1 MFLSLIGLEGQVLGE
16 GLGAWFGVWEPQC
29 TCASG
34 DVLMLQEPHSAPTD
48 PSWGRGEEGREYLGG
63 KAKTASCTLDMVKV

>member
-1 MFLSLIGLEGQVLGE
+1 MLGAALIHAVFLSLVGLEGQVLGE

-34 DVLMLQEPHSAPTD
+34 DVLMLQ
-48 PSWGRGEEGREYLGG
+48 
-63 KAKTASCTLDMVKV
+63 